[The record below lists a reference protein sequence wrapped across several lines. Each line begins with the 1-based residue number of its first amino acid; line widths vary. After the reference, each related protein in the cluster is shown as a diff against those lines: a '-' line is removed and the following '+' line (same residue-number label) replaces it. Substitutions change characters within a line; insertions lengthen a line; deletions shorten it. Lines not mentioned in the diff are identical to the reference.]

1 MVSERVSGLLADDT
15 WRYGLLGGVLSFP
28 LTLVGYWQSGSEL
41 SLFPVLLGGI
51 LAGYL
56 AGRATGTSHGVGYRA
71 GAIGGLPGLLF
82 LGDLPGAMAA
92 LGGPEWFV
100 AAGTAL
106 GILFACTALA
116 VVIGLS
122 ALVGELGAR
131 IGGRLATRSD
141 DRRPPATGG

>member
-1 MVSERVSGLLADDT
+1 MLGERVSGLLADDK
-15 WRYGLLGGVLSFP
+15 WRYAFFGVVLSLP

-41 SLFPVLLGGI
+41 SLSPVLLGGI

-56 AGRATGTSHGVGYRA
+56 AARATGTSYGVGYRV

-82 LGDLPGAMAA
+82 LVDLPDAMAA

-100 AAGTAL
+100 AVGTAFGVVFA
-106 GILFACTALA
+106 GIA
-116 VVIGLS
+116 VFVVVGFS

-131 IGGRLATRSD
+131 IGGWLATRSD
-141 DRRPPATGG
+141 EPRPPATSG

>member
-1 MVSERVSGLLADDT
+1 MLSERVSGLLADDN
-15 WRYGLLGGVLSFP
+15 WRYALFGIMLSLP

-41 SLFPVLLGGI
+41 SLSPVLLGGI

-56 AGRATGTSHGVGYRA
+56 ASRATGESRGVGYRV

-82 LGDLPGAMAA
+82 LIDLPGAMSA

-100 AAGTAL
+100 AVGTVFGVVFAGTAL
-106 GILFACTALA
+106 F
-116 VVIGLS
+116 VVVGFS

-131 IGGRLATRSD
+131 IGSWLATRLND
-141 DRRPPATGG
+141 PQPPATSG

>member
-1 MVSERVSGLLADDT
+1 MLSERVSGLLADDK
-15 WRYGLLGGVLSFP
+15 WRYGLLGGVLSLP
-28 LTLVGYWQSGSEL
+28 LTLVGYWKSGSEL

-56 AGRATGTSHGVGYRA
+56 AGRATGVSYGVGYRA

-82 LGDLPGAMAA
+82 LVGLPGAMAA

-100 AAGTAL
+100 AAGTAF
-106 GILFACTALA
+106 GVVFACTGLF
-116 VVIGLS
+116 VVVGFS

-131 IGGRLATRSD
+131 IGGWLATRSD

>member
-1 MVSERVSGLLADDT
+1 MLSKRVSGVLADDE
-15 WRYGLLGGVLSFP
+15 WRYGLLGGVLSLP

-41 SLFPVLLGGI
+41 SLFPVLLGGV

-56 AGRATGTSHGVGYRA
+56 AGRARGTSHGVGYRV

-82 LGDLPGAMAA
+82 LADLPDAMAA

-100 AAGTAL
+100 AAGTVLGVVFVCAAL
-106 GILFACTALA
+106 F
-116 VVIGLS
+116 VVVGFS

-131 IGGRLATRSD
+131 IGGWLATRSD
-141 DRRPPATGG
+141 DPRPPATSG

>member
-1 MVSERVSGLLADDT
+1 MLSERVSGLLADDT
-15 WRYGLLGGVLSFP
+15 WRYGLLGGVLSLP

-41 SLFPVLLGGI
+41 SLSPVLLCGI

-56 AGRATGTSHGVGYRA
+56 AGRATGASHGVGYRV

-92 LGGPEWFV
+92 LDGPEWFV
-100 AAGTAL
+100 AVGTAF
-106 GILFACTALA
+106 GVVFACTALF
-116 VVIGLS
+116 VVVGFS

-131 IGGRLATRSD
+131 IGGWLATRSD